1 MEVFDL
7 VGENSLTYQQTIAC
21 LRAIF
26 QHQKPEGR
34 IFKSSEIIKH
44 PVFEHLCQ
52 NLRKNARRLSLNDTI
67 DSLKILSFLG
77 IQPDSRIMTSLLS
90 LIRFQ
95 INDVTL
101 AHLVFL
107 DVLLKKMEKTPLT
120 EALKIALPMIFQI
133 QLPLKMDRE
142 NIRELNDCLTF
153 ATRNH
158 VSEQARTSIVTA
170 LTLHGDDLTTLEAA
184 YTLRLMCDLRPYNAA
199 YDKLIL
205 NCFAILN
212 RNFHDLYF
220 STLDSILTKV
230 VDRYN
235 FHEAIFYNE
244 EFMQKCAEF
253 VIKNN
258 LDVYKVFPLLKK
270 YNKLSFV
277 NIELLDYLMSKLACD
292 PKMLEDVTP
301 GYILTLV
308 GALSTAN
315 YVPVEWKI
323 IQEYV
328 FRNPLFENKRVD
340 LPWLKFVLDLL
351 VLDVWRPDLIERI
364 FQPDFLRQYFARE
377 NNQLDYCLLLIL
389 YQVVNTLKKNEYKG
403 PLPGDNYLIKA
414 EEFSVNDDQL
424 LAPSLK
430 YIYSNFSILSK
441 ARTRL
446 GHTIEHVIVL
456 DQGNHPAEPSLSSE
470 STIDEP
476 TLSQTVED
484 LQEKGFKLLAV
495 VRPPKSNFVHN
506 FERLK
511 GIFVLKLKTLEDILP
526 VVFVSGKVWMELHE
540 KEKIPYLDQLIREK
554 RENL

>member
-1 MEVFDL
+1 MT
-7 VGENSLTYQQTIAC
+7 SHQTIAC

-34 IFKSSEIIKH
+34 IIKSPDIVKH
-44 PVFEHLCQ
+44 PVFGHLCE
-52 NLRKNARRLSLNDTI
+52 NLRQNARSLSLNDTI

-77 IQPDSRIMTSLLS
+77 IQPNSRIMTSLLS

-107 DVLLKKMEKTPLT
+107 DVLLKKMEKTPLV
-120 EALKIALPMIFQI
+120 EALSIALPMIFQI
-133 QLPLKMDRE
+133 QLPLKIDRE

-158 VSEQARTSIVTA
+158 VSDQAKTSVVTA
-170 LTLHGDDLTTLEAA
+170 LTLHGEDLTALEAA
-184 YTLRLMCDLRPYNAA
+184 YTLRLMCDLKPYNQG

-205 NCFAILN
+205 NCFGVLN
-212 RNFHDLYF
+212 KNFHDLYF
-220 STLDSILTKV
+220 STIDSILSKV
-230 VDRYN
+230 VDRYSFYN
-235 FHEAIFYNE
+235 AIYYNE

-253 VIKNN
+253 VIKNEM
-258 LDVYKVFPLLKK
+258 DVQKVLALLKK
-270 YNKLSFV
+270 FNKLSFV
-277 NIELLDYLMSKLACD
+277 NIELLDYLLSKLALD
-292 PKMLEDVTP
+292 PKMLEDATP

-315 YVPVEWKI
+315 YVPSEWKI
-323 IQEYV
+323 V
-328 FRNPLFENKRVD
+328 KKHVLRNPIFENQRVD

-364 FQPDFLRQYFARE
+364 FQPAFLRQYFARE
-377 NNQLDYCLLLIL
+377 NNQLDYCLLLTL
-389 YQVVNTLKKNEYKG
+389 YQVVNTLKKDEYMG
-403 PLPGDNYLIKA
+403 PLPGDKYLIKA
-414 EEFSVNDDQL
+414 EELSVNDDQL

-446 GHTIEHVIVL
+446 GHSIEHVIVL
-456 DQGNHPAEPSLSSE
+456 DQGNHPAEPSLSSDFTVE
-470 STIDEP
+470 DP
-476 TLSQTVED
+476 THSQTVED

-495 VRPPKSNFVHN
+495 VRPPKSQYIHN
-506 FERLK
+506 FDRMK
-511 GIFVLKLKTLEDILP
+511 GIFVLKLKTLEEILP
-526 VVFVSGKVWMELHE
+526 VALVSGRVWIDLHE
-540 KEKIPYLDQLIREK
+540 NEKIPYLDQVIREK
-554 RENL
+554 LGNQ